1 MQLHTLNIGSTP
13 IVRPAPLPELSRAQV
28 CLIGAKDAFHCSF
41 DELGTVPV
49 PEATERESTG
59 NVSYQPLPYAEFAT
73 ATRSIFAEVLDAEP
87 LTESY
92 ALARNGDQMFGKI
105 VFPFGDDTRRGLS
118 IALRSSYDRSIANQ
132 VAGGLD
138 TFICANGMLN
148 GEAMLSFRHTAGL
161 AEKLVKHLREMAG
174 NATAGAQKLTE
185 RLDRWASIPMADD
198 MFYAYAGILRGRGII
213 TPTLQSKAIAY
224 WNACTR
230 GELHAEHGDRTLA
243 SGFQAVTGA
252 LHRAPPQRA
261 FAQFGGADHIT
272 EALSHSGGS
281 VDTDIPAFT
290 LNIVEV

>member
-1 MQLHTLNIGSTP
+1 
-13 IVRPAPLPELSRAQV
+13 
-28 CLIGAKDAFHCSF
+28 
-41 DELGTVPV
+41 
-49 PEATERESTG
+49 
-59 NVSYQPLPYAEFAT
+59 
-73 ATRSIFAEVLDAEP
+73 
-87 LTESY
+87 
-92 ALARNGDQMFGKI
+92 
-105 VFPFGDDTRRGLS
+105 
-118 IALRSSYDRSIANQ
+118 
-132 VAGGLD
+132 
-138 TFICANGMLN
+138 MLN

-185 RLDRWASIPMADD
+185 RLDRWSSIPMADD